1 MLRTDSMSARM
12 AQVTNQVAAC
22 GGQVNEGRLDT
33 ILREF
38 RITRQ
43 KQDYKTKM
51 VEYGYLELNKY
62 TGDYHVSGHSR
73 KVATI
78 EITVKPSLYAE
89 EVRRHLVETLA
100 AYCGL
105 IEISEVEI

>member
-1 MLRTDSMSARM
+1 MLRTDSMSTRM
-12 AQVTNQVAAC
+12 AQVTNRVAAC
-22 GGQVNEGRLDT
+22 GGRVNEEQFDT

-38 RITRQ
+38 GITRQ

-51 VEYGYLELNKY
+51 VEYSYLNKNKY
-62 TGDYHVSGHSR
+62 TGYYHVSEHSR

-78 EITVKPSLYAE
+78 EIAVKPSLYAE

-100 AYCGL
+100 AYSGL

>member
-1 MLRTDSMSARM
+1 MLRTDSMSTRM
-12 AQVTNQVAAC
+12 AQVTNRVAAC
-22 GGQVNEGRLDT
+22 GGRVSEERLDT

-38 RITRQ
+38 GIMRQ

-51 VEYGYLELNKY
+51 VEYSYLELNKY
-62 TGDYHVSGHSR
+62 SGYYHTSEHST
-73 KVATI
+73 KTATI

-100 AYCGL
+100 AYGGL